1 MTRLRE
7 AAERRMYD
15 IETAIERI
23 SEQTVLCIGDL
34 MLDEFVYGEVSRVS
48 PEAPVPVIAAKREEK
63 IIGAAGNVARNIA
76 SLGAR
81 CLFVSVIG
89 ADDAGIAMRS
99 AFAAFR
105 KTIEPHLVVDR
116 SRPTTR
122 KVRFVSE
129 HYSSHLLRA
138 DWETARPVAA
148 EIEAELI
155 DLVAAMLPR
164 VGAVVIS
171 DYAKGVLTPRVVR
184 AVIDGARELGKPVV
198 VDPKGIDY
206 TVYSGATVITPN
218 RKELADATRRPV
230 ATHQEVAVAAAEL
243 GNMVG
248 SRAVL
253 VTLSEDGMLL
263 LPEGGTPVHVPA
275 YAVRIRDV
283 TGAGDTVVSVL
294 AALLAV
300 GTDFETGM
308 RAANAAASVV
318 VGKPGTA
325 TVSALELRS
334 RILPSAALAAEE
346 KIAFDWA
353 VADER
358 VRGWRAQ
365 GLRVGFTNGCFD
377 LLHPGHVK
385 VLAAARAECDRLV
398 VGLNGDASVRRLK
411 GPTRPIQDAHA
422 RADVLAA
429 LEAVDLVVVFD
440 EDTPLELITRL
451 KPTMLAK
458 GGDWRKEEVVG
469 RDVVEAQGGHVV
481 LVDLVPGHSTTR
493 IVEKSASPPAAKPT
507 KTGSKVKA

>member
-1 MTRLRE
+1 
-7 AAERRMYD
+7 MYD

-48 PEAPVPVIAAKREEK
+48 PEAPVPVIAAKRSET

-89 ADDAGIAMRS
+89 ADDAGNAMKS
-99 AFAAFR
+99 AFATFR

-138 DWETARPVAA
+138 DWETARAVDA

-155 DLVAAMLPR
+155 DLIGAVLPR

-171 DYAKGVLTPRVVR
+171 DYAKGVLTPRVIR
-184 AVIDGARELGKPVV
+184 AVIDGARKLGKPVV
-198 VDPKGIDY
+198 VDPKAVDY
-206 TVYSGATVITPN
+206 AVYKGATIITPN
-218 RKELADATRRPV
+218 RKELAEATRRPV
-230 ATHQEVAVAAAEL
+230 ATHDEVAAAAAHL
-243 GNMVG
+243 RHMVA
-248 SRAVL
+248 SEAVL

-263 LPEGGTPVHVPA
+263 YTDGAAPVHVPA
-275 YAVRIRDV
+275 YPVRIRDV
-283 TGAGDTVVSVL
+283 TGAGDTVVAVL

-300 GTDFETGM
+300 GIDFESAM

-325 TVSALELRS
+325 IVSALELRS
-334 RILPSAALAAEE
+334 RILPHAALAAEE

-377 LLHPGHVK
+377 ILHPGHVK
-385 VLAAARAECDRLV
+385 VLTRARGECDRLV

-440 EDTPLELITRL
+440 EDTPFELIKRL
-451 KPTMLAK
+451 KPTVLVK
-458 GGDWRKEEVVG
+458 GGDWRKDDVVG
-469 RDVVEAQGGHVV
+469 RDVVEAEGGHVV
-481 LVDLVPGHSTTR
+481 LVDLMPGHSTTR
-493 IVEKSASPPAAKPT
+493 IVERSAAPAGAKEPKAAKPP
-507 KTGSKVKA
+507 KSGPKVKA

>member
-1 MTRLRE
+1 
-7 AAERRMYD
+7 MYD

-23 SEQTVLCIGDL
+23 SEQKVLCIGDL

-48 PEAPVPVIAAKREEK
+48 PEAPVPVIAAKRQERV
-63 IIGAAGNVARNIA
+63 IGGAGNVARNIA
-76 SLGAR
+76 SLGAH
-81 CLFVSVIG
+81 CIFLSVIG
-89 ADDAGIAMRS
+89 ADEAGGAMKTEL
-99 AFAAFR
+99 AAFR
-105 KTIEPHLVVDR
+105 RTIEPHLVADR
-116 SRPTTR
+116 ARPTTR

-138 DWETARPVAA
+138 DWETAVPIAP
-148 EIEAELI
+148 EIEDELI
-155 DLVAAMLPR
+155 ELATNMLPR

-171 DYAKGVLTPRVVR
+171 DYAKGTLTPRVIR
-184 AVIDGARELGKPVV
+184 AVIDGARALGKPIV
-198 VDPKGIDY
+198 VDPKAADY
-206 TVYSGATVITPN
+206 TIYAGATIITPN
-218 RKELADATRRPV
+218 RKELAESTRRPV
-230 ATHQEVAVAAAEL
+230 ATHDEVAAAASEL
-243 GNMVG
+243 RRMVD

-263 LPEGGTPVHVPA
+263 EGEGAPPVHVPA
-275 YAVRIRDV
+275 YPVRIRDV
-283 TGAGDTVVSVL
+283 SGAGDTVVAVL

-300 GTDFETGM
+300 GVDFESAM

-325 TVSALELRS
+325 SVSAMEPRS

-385 VLAAARAECDRLV
+385 VLARARAECDRLV

-411 GPTRPIQDAHA
+411 GATRPIQDAHA

-440 EDTPLELITRL
+440 EDTPLELIKRL
-451 KPTMLAK
+451 RPAVLVK
-458 GGDWRKEEVVG
+458 GGDYRDKDVVG
-469 RDVVEAQGGHVV
+469 RDVVEAEGGHVV

-493 IVEKSASPPAAKPT
+493 IVERSAKPVANADPA
-507 KTGSKVKA
+507 GAPRSGPKVKA